1 MENLDLKLKNLTR
14 LVVTDKL
21 QKKRGGGSLSL

>member
-14 LVVTDKL
+14 LTVTDKL
-21 QKKRGGGSLSL
+21 QKWGGGSVSL

>member
-14 LVVTDKL
+14 LTVTDKL
-21 QKKRGGGSLSL
+21 QKWGGSVSL